1 MQRAIAI
8 VFFACVLA
16 VGLVL
21 CVRLARRPAQVDE
34 TPVAATE
41 PAAPAV
47 PSKAPRLSPSPRD
60 DSHQTKIVDEATLM
74 EQIRKLVK
82 GQPSRAEAL
91 AREARRRFP
100 DGDYADERD
109 ALLVYALINQQRIGP
124 ARDETYYYYDHHP
137 EGKFAHQLFVMTG
150 VHKPP
155 KRPSR

>member
-1 MQRAIAI
+1 MRRATAI
-8 VFFACVLA
+8 VFFACLLV

-21 CVRLARRPAQVDE
+21 FVRLARRP
-34 TPVAATE
+34 TPVADKPLPAT
-41 PAAPAV
+41 APAKTGM
-47 PSKAPRLSPSPRD
+47 PKQAPRLAQPTSPTD
-60 DSHQTKIVDEATLM
+60 DQGAKAEDEEALM
-74 EQIRKLVK
+74 EQLRKVVK

-109 ALLVYALINQQRIGP
+109 ALLVYALVNQQRIGP

-155 KRPSR
+155 KRP

>member
-1 MQRAIAI
+1 MRRAIAI

-16 VGLVL
+16 VGFVFL
-21 CVRLARRPAQVDE
+21 VRLARRPARVDE
-34 TPVAATE
+34 TPVANPE
-41 PAAPAV
+41 PAATPG
-47 PSKAPRLSPSPRD
+47 PSQAPRLAPRPRD
-60 DSHQTKIVDEATLM
+60 DSRQAKIVDETALM

-82 GQPSRAEAL
+82 GQPTRAEAL

-155 KRPSR
+155 KRPPP